1 MPGAEIG
8 NTGQARKMAPAAWRW
23 HAGCFLPPQSQHRC
37 LRTQRGSN
45 TMKKLGL
52 TIFAAAA
59 LTLPLAAQVTTA
71 LRADIPFEFVVRNM
85 TAAPGKYVITFR
97 DGSVVQLVGSQCYY
111 LLEGN
116 PDGPSTVSQEPKLVF
131 HRYGDRYFLSQIRT
145 ASTSHNFPMSR
156 VERELKRAASG
167 HIQTEMVLAM
177 R

>member
-1 MPGAEIG
+1 
-8 NTGQARKMAPAAWRW
+8 
-23 HAGCFLPPQSQHRC
+23 
-37 LRTQRGSN
+37 
-45 TMKKLGL
+45 MKKLGF
-52 TIFAAAA
+52 TIFAAAV
-59 LTLPLAAQVTTA
+59 LVLPLCAQVATI
-71 LRADIPFEFVVRNM
+71 RADIPFEFVVRNM

-156 VERELKRAASG
+156 VERELKRAAAG